1 MIQATEKD
9 GALIFSVRVIPKS
22 LRSEIAGV
30 YDGAL
35 KVKLNAPPVDG
46 AANSELVELLAK
58 TFDVPKSVVEIVKG
72 QTSKTKQIKITGG
85 KISDFARFNKP

>member
-1 MIQATEKD
+1 MIQSTEKA
-9 GALIFSVRVIPKS
+9 GALIFSVRVLPKS
-22 LRSEIAGV
+22 SRSEIAGV

-46 AANSELVELLAK
+46 AANAELVKLLAK
-58 TFDVPKSVVEIVKG
+58 TFDVPKSAVEIVKG

-85 KISDFARFNKP
+85 KNLDFARFIKA